1 MKIQRGD
8 ILFAN
13 LGRYQGSVQGGNRP
27 VVVISNNRVNRY
39 STVITVVP
47 LSTKVG
53 KKKNLPTHV
62 FVPAS
67 SVGGPEHD
75 SIALCEQ
82 VISLDVENVQER
94 IGRLEQGLLDK
105 VTEAVQIQIGV
116 FEEYN

>member
-13 LGRYQGSVQGGNRP
+13 LGRYKGSVQGGNRP
-27 VVVISNNRVNRY
+27 VVVISNNKVNRY

-47 LSTKVG
+47 LSTRVE

-82 VISLDVENVQER
+82 VISLDVENVQEH

-105 VTEAVQIQIGV
+105 ITEAVQIQIGV
-116 FEEYN
+116 FGEYN